1 MDFLQASAR
10 LGIGSGES
18 PESGEVVR
26 DIRARN
32 PRSPRRD
39 AVARSLMSWSPGRD
53 GNMLD
58 IATVSTDDERT
69 TYALSG
75 EITADQLERL
85 QSLIL
90 TAMERGRAVAFDLQ
104 RVWRVDRQAAVLI
117 ARYTCRP
124 TNNVR
129 IVGLP
134 AGLLEWLRTVTDA
147 QPRT

>member
-1 MDFLQASAR
+1 
-10 LGIGSGES
+10 
-18 PESGEVVR
+18 
-26 DIRARN
+26 
-32 PRSPRRD
+32 
-39 AVARSLMSWSPGRD
+39 
-53 GNMLD
+53 MLD
-58 IATVSTDDERT
+58 IATVATDDERA

-75 EITADQLERL
+75 EITADQMERL
-85 QSLIL
+85 QSLML
-90 TAMERGRAVAFDLQ
+90 AAMKLGRAVTFDLQ

-117 ARYTCRP
+117 AGYICRP